1 VGPLSAGETALQPI
15 KKFGSPVIDTIGPA
29 SYEATNT
36 MLDAG
41 FPAGALNYW
50 KSNFLHELSDAA
62 IDTMIAQFALSPS
75 KMSGLVIEHVHGATT
90 RIGATDTA
98 FPHRREGYN
107 FLVVAEWLDP
117 RETARNIAWAKQ
129 TYDAMRPY
137 FTPDRYVNYLDED
150 DAGDA
155 VRASY
160 GPNFDRLRS
169 LKARYDPANLFHL
182 NQNIP
187 PGPWAA

>member
-1 VGPLSAGETALQPI
+1 
-15 KKFGSPVIDTIGPA
+15 VIDTIGPA

-129 TYDAMRPY
+129 TYDAMKPY